1 MSSTDVGKLIRLFM
15 MDFRDYTGGTLQ
27 VEDQHSHQNL
37 LESAMASEPSGH
49 LDPTRAATHSHRMIL
64 GLDRGVWVAA
74 SLIFTWATMIHI
86 TVFHTPLHSL
96 QAVALFWPM
105 MQLHT
110 GYVTRCRAFVPADSS
125 NLLLC

>member
-1 MSSTDVGKLIRLFM
+1 MTCPRLLAVAICSTFVVKLICVCM
-15 MDFRDYTGGTLQ
+15 TNFREHTGRTQQ
-27 VEDQHSHQNL
+27 VEDKHSQQNV
-37 LESAMASEPSGH
+37 LESAVASGPSGH
-49 LDPTRAATHSHRMIL
+49 LDPMRADTHRRRMIL

-74 SLIFTWATMIHI
+74 SLITVWATMIHI

-110 GYVTRCRAFVPADSS
+110 G
-125 NLLLC
+125 